1 MYSSNDILDFY
12 TLFKGNESAYGVTK
26 VGDMVNGKAEAQSF
40 LKHEEITPA
49 VIQRH
54 LQGEESIGIAPI
66 KSSGTCSFGAIDID
80 NYKYD
85 LLDIVKAI
93 EDFNLPLVPCWSKSK
108 KLHLYIFFEDEAPAD
123 EVIKLLQWYVRAFA
137 LDKKTEVFPKQSKTN
152 STNTFYSWINIPYFN
167 AEDESNHRKIVK
179 GDGTLITSLPEA
191 LSYIKTK
198 WFTLKDH
205 KAFIDDFE
213 YKDAPPCILS
223 GLLLRDIGPGQ
234 RNNWLFSVG
243 VYFKLKD
250 ENCDLRTLLTDV
262 NHSLHN
268 PIPDAELEATIIKYY
283 AKWMDDYRRTPEFAF
298 TNDWHIVYLD
308 DKLQYNPTPSKPAN
322 GDCIYGIEGAIEV
335 LKNYK
340 QYNDSIVALNL
351 KYIIHM
357 VADMHCPA
365 HIKYEGRDQNHF
377 VTFTDYY
384 KKKKKLKIHFVWD
397 AAAIQETRIFSST
410 EWARE
415 IDIYSKKEI
424 KEFCKGTPR
433 EWLHSNAVRCLKQFD
448 LAYPDAEIGQ
458 DFLNEAMPFIEEQL
472 AIAGYRMAHLLNEL
486 F

>member
-1 MYSSNDILDFY
+1 MKK
-12 TLFKGNESAYGVTK
+12 TLLFIALL
-26 VGDMVNGKAEAQSF
+26 SF
-40 LKHEEITPA
+40 LCTNAGAWGREGHEVAAKVAEN
-49 VIQRH
+49 H
-54 LQGEESIGIAPI
+54 LQASAKKKIEKYLGGHSI
-66 KSSGTCSFGAIDID
+66 
-80 NYKYD
+80 
-85 LLDIVKAI
+85 V
-93 EDFNLPLVPCWSKSK
+93 
-108 KLHLYIFFEDEAPAD
+108 
-123 EVIKLLQWYVRAFA
+123 
-137 LDKKTEVFPKQSKTN
+137 
-152 STNTFYSWINIPYFN
+152 
-167 AEDESNHRKIVK
+167 
-179 GDGTLITSLPEA
+179 
-191 LSYIKTK
+191 
-198 WFTLKDH
+198 
-205 KAFIDDFE
+205 
-213 YKDAPPCILS
+213 
-223 GLLLRDIGPGQ
+223 
-234 RNNWLFSVG
+234 
-243 VYFKLKD
+243 
-250 ENCDLRTLLTDV
+250 
-262 NHSLHN
+262 
-268 PIPDAELEATIIKYY
+268 YY
-283 AKWMDDYRRTPEFAF
+283 AKWMDEYRRTPEFAF

-377 VTFTDYY
+377 VTLTDYY

-472 AIAGYRMAHLLNEL
+472 AIAGYRIAHLLNEL